1 MEEDID
7 MNFNNFPNKEE
18 VKNLMPDIYKNYR
31 DSRPF
36 TILRFIIL
44 AFFSL
49 FHTSMIFF
57 IPNLCLKYDI
67 LNIDGQSPDYW
78 TYSLICYW
86 NIIMYQTILIITD
99 SWYYSLFTI
108 IVYAVYILTNFLTV
122 FYKNYVKTD
131 QCSFVWN
138 LEILVYYFF
147 DIFIGYLPY
156 FIWSKFKLFFV
167 YDIVNELRYGK
178 YKYKIDKKKFKKKL
192 KQANK
197 LKKLIL
203 KFQNMYEKE
212 DNLND
217 IKNNNVMDKQIAELV
232 KKYKKVQEEIQNQD
246 HISVNEEEETQT
258 INEDNKIEKNVN
270 NAIVFDYP

>member
-1 MEEDID
+1 
-7 MNFNNFPNKEE
+7 
-18 VKNLMPDIYKNYR
+18 
-31 DSRPF
+31 
-36 TILRFIIL
+36 
-44 AFFSL
+44 
-49 FHTSMIFF
+49 
-57 IPNLCLKYDI
+57 
-67 LNIDGQSPDYW
+67 
-78 TYSLICYW
+78 
-86 NIIMYQTILIITD
+86 
-99 SWYYSLFTI
+99 LFTI
-108 IVYAVYILTNFLTV
+108 IVYAVYILTNFLTD

-246 HISVNEEEETQT
+246 HISVNEEEETQK

-270 NAIVFDYP
+270 NAIVFDYPEFLDDNNLNNKDVITESSVEEEDQEEIFGFISDVSENKESHNDNSTTNNSIFICKL

>member
-1 MEEDID
+1 M
-7 MNFNNFPNKEE
+7 
-18 VKNLMPDIYKNYR
+18 
-31 DSRPF
+31 
-36 TILRFIIL
+36 
-44 AFFSL
+44 
-49 FHTSMIFF
+49 
-57 IPNLCLKYDI
+57 
-67 LNIDGQSPDYW
+67 
-78 TYSLICYW
+78 
-86 NIIMYQTILIITD
+86 
-99 SWYYSLFTI
+99 FTI
-108 IVYAVYILTNFLTV
+108 IVYALHIFTKFLTV

-246 HISVNEEEETQT
+246 HISVNEEEETQK

-270 NAIVFDYP
+270 DAIVFDYEFLDDNNLNNKDVITESSIEEEDQEEIFGFIGDVSENKESHNDNSTPNN

>member
-1 MEEDID
+1 M
-7 MNFNNFPNKEE
+7 
-18 VKNLMPDIYKNYR
+18 
-31 DSRPF
+31 
-36 TILRFIIL
+36 
-44 AFFSL
+44 
-49 FHTSMIFF
+49 
-57 IPNLCLKYDI
+57 
-67 LNIDGQSPDYW
+67 
-78 TYSLICYW
+78 
-86 NIIMYQTILIITD
+86 
-99 SWYYSLFTI
+99 FTI
-108 IVYAVYILTNFLTV
+108 IVYAVYILTNFLTD

-156 FIWSKFKLFFV
+156 FIWSKFKLFFI

-212 DNLND
+212 GDLND

-232 KKYKKVQEEIQNQD
+232 KKYKRV
-246 HISVNEEEETQT
+246 
-258 INEDNKIEKNVN
+258 
-270 NAIVFDYP
+270 

>member
-1 MEEDID
+1 MCW
-7 MNFNNFPNKEE
+7 
-18 VKNLMPDIYKNYR
+18 NY
-31 DSRPF
+31 
-36 TILRFIIL
+36 
-44 AFFSL
+44 
-49 FHTSMIFF
+49 
-57 IPNLCLKYDI
+57 
-67 LNIDGQSPDYW
+67 
-78 TYSLICYW
+78 
-86 NIIMYQTILIITD
+86 
-99 SWYYSLFTI
+99 
-108 IVYAVYILTNFLTV
+108 
-122 FYKNYVKTD
+122 
-131 QCSFVWN
+131 CSFVWN

-147 DIFIGYLPY
+147 DIFIGYFPY

-246 HISVNEEEETQT
+246 HISVKEEEETQK

>member
-1 MEEDID
+1 MIYNGYSSSIIYDDAQFLIYNALGSNLVIGIYTALEEDID

-36 TILRFIIL
+36 TILRFIIW

-212 DNLND
+212 V
-217 IKNNNVMDKQIAELV
+217 I
-232 KKYKKVQEEIQNQD
+232 
-246 HISVNEEEETQT
+246 
-258 INEDNKIEKNVN
+258 
-270 NAIVFDYP
+270 